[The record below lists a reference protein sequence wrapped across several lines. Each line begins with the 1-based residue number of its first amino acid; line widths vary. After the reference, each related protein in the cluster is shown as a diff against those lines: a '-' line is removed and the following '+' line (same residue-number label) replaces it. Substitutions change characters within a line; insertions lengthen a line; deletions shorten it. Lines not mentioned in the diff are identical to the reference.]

1 MLVAILV
8 KISGSYRLL
17 CRHKNGRGRENSEKA
32 EKREGSACHKSQGSV
47 FEVRPPVNTLVT
59 HYGSAKQEFANASIG
74 RNEQKEFVQ
83 QASPKLS
90 FLPPYSLP
98 LSMPATQTTTV
109 KKVNR
114 NTCTYDISSLNCV
127 TTCTAVGSLYM
138 LQSCKTTAKKCTKS
152 VLHVHFLLFEQ
163 NRVKTKKFTVHSLS
177 CRAFSETS

>member
-59 HYGSAKQEFANASIG
+59 HYGSAKQES
-74 RNEQKEFVQ
+74 NEKEFVQ